1 MFRFIINLIVLV
13 FVGAPAAIAPP
24 PRSPRRVAVIYVR
37 KSKVK
42 RPEPVKDV
50 NGNPVL
56 DAQGR
61 VVMTAPRMISPEVQ
75 LAETKELAQRFGYT
89 TDDIVVL
96 SDLSISGRKGRDK
109 RPDYDKLL
117 TMIEN
122 NEVEVVFSYSL
133 SRLSRKVADI
143 LDLVHLCAQ
152 HGVAIHLARD
162 PDPDPTNATSKLL
175 ITVLAAFAS
184 WEAEITSERM
194 IDVAEARRRRGDHLG
209 GKFFDQ
215 PEKVRDAF
223 LQAGSYREAARTL
236 ARWGI
241 KTRNG
246 RAVWAAEAV
255 KSILRREYPELAPA
269 HPSQGAPTRRP
280 YVFYRLIKCHCGR
293 VMTGRRD
300 KRKPSG
306 SLGAIRY
313 ICLQGLTNPFHGG
326 GGYIAEPV
334 VMEAV
339 KQELRHFRMPFD
351 AVGEQQAEAD
361 KARLAEL
368 RDERDRLGILVAR
381 GRLSEEA
388 AAQEQDVVDAEIAQI
403 ELAGRVIQ
411 LDPAIPW
418 DDAEAANE
426 HLQLIFEEVRVTP
439 EMEVG
444 EIVWRLPRFRAEDVA

>member
-1 MFRFIINLIVLV
+1 MVRLLLNLFLLVLS
-13 FVGAPAAIAPP
+13 GAPATIAPP
-24 PRSPRRVAVIYVR
+24 PRLPRRVAVIYVR

-42 RPEPVKDV
+42 RPEPVKDA
-50 NGNPVL
+50 NGNPVF
-56 DAQGR
+56 DAQGQA
-61 VVMTAPRMISPEVQ
+61 VMTAPRMISPEVQ
-75 LAETKELAQRFGYT
+75 LAETKESARRYGYDP
-89 TDDIVVL
+89 DDIVVL
-96 SDLSISGRKGRDK
+96 TDLSISGRKGRDK

-122 NEVEVVFSYSL
+122 DEVEVVFSYSL
-133 SRLSRKVADI
+133 SRLSRRVADI
-143 LDLVHLCAQ
+143 LELVNLCAR

-175 ITVLAAFAS
+175 ITILAAFAA

-194 IDVAEARRRRGDHLG
+194 IDVAEARRRRGEHLG
-209 GKFFDQ
+209 GKFFDK
-215 PEKVRDAF
+215 PVKVREAF
-223 LQAGSYREAARTL
+223 LQAGSYREAARML

-246 RAVWAAEAV
+246 LPVWTAEAV

-269 HPSQGAPTRRP
+269 HPTQGAPTRRP

-300 KRKPSG
+300 RRKPSG
-306 SLGAIRY
+306 SMGAIRY
-313 ICLQGLTNPFHGG
+313 ICLQGLTNPYHGG
-326 GGYIAEPV
+326 GSYIAEPV

-339 KQELRHFRMPFD
+339 KQELRHFHMPFD

-368 RDERDRLGILVAR
+368 REERDKLGILVAR
-381 GRLSEEA
+381 GRLSEQA
-388 AAQEQDVVDAEIAQI
+388 AAREQDDVDAEIAQI
-403 ELAGRVIQ
+403 ELAGRVVQ

-418 DDAEAANE
+418 DDEEAANE
-426 HLQLIFEEVRVTP
+426 HLQLIFEEIKVTR

-444 EIVWRLPRFRAEDVA
+444 EIAWRLPRFRAEDVA